1 MRFVR
6 ASVVALVLLTVS
18 GTFAGTS
25 WTAGAATQDAPGQ
38 VDTTFGNGGKTV
50 VGARLL
56 GDKDLAAV
64 ATDETGAIFM
74 TGTGWETAYVFK
86 VKADGAVDATWGS
99 GGALRVPVEGQAA
112 MRGLAR
118 RPDDT
123 FVMAGNSYHVI
134 DTGETLTAHT
144 EAAVRRITPQGAT
157 AAWNGQFIPGDN
169 APTRAFFPEVVA
181 TRGTTTYIAGNFRP
195 DDGRGGKDMTPAVI
209 RRVADGSR
217 DSTFGESGVVK
228 LPFNGFIHDLT
239 VQPDGKVVVA
249 GSYVSS
255 GRELLMVSRL
265 TFSGALDT
273 TFSGDGIAFASTGSA
288 VSSALRDVAIG
299 PNGRIAGV
307 GWDGASGPAKGIAV
321 ALLPNGSFDTSFDGN
336 GMAGYATISDSHG
349 IEALGFQADGNL
361 VVGGQYGEFPFVARL
376 TTSGQLDRSFGTAG
390 VLQNPFNAEGGVTQL
405 LIQPDGKPV
414 AVGWSSGLDKTL
426 TADPYPTV
434 FRLTEPL
441 PTVGSAPTSMF
452 ESKNLVFPIQ
462 LSKPSLEPV
471 TVTATTSNGSAIA
484 GLDYQQTSVTVT
496 IAPGATTSS
505 VTVPIFNDSLDEPD
519 EQLNLTLTSG
529 RGAVVD
535 PAVTGTIVDDD
546 PPPG

>member
-38 VDTTFGNGGKTV
+38 VDATFGNGGKTV
-50 VGARLL
+50 LGARPL
-56 GDKDLAAV
+56 GDTDVAAV
-64 ATDETGAIFM
+64 ATDDTGAMFM
-74 TGTGWETAYVFK
+74 TGIGWDTAYVFK
-86 VKADGAVDATWGS
+86 VKADGAVDSTWGS
-99 GGALRVPVEGQAA
+99 GGALTVPVEGQVA

-123 FVMAGNSYHVI
+123 FVMAGNFYRVL
-134 DTGETLTAHT
+134 DTGDTLTAHT
-144 EAAVRRITPQGAT
+144 EAASRRITPQGAT
-157 AAWNGQFIPGDN
+157 AAWKEGWTPGDGGR
-169 APTRAFFPEVVA
+169 PFFPEAVA

-195 DDGRGGKDMTPAVI
+195 YDGRAGKDTTPAVI
-209 RRVADGSR
+209 RRSADGSS
-217 DSTFGESGVVK
+217 DSTFGESGLAK
-228 LPFNGFIHDLT
+228 LPFNGFIHDLA
-239 VQPDGKVVVA
+239 VQPDGKVVVV

-265 TFSGALDT
+265 MPSGALDT
-273 TFSGDGIAFASTGSA
+273 TFSGDGIVFASTGSA
-288 VSSALRDVAIG
+288 VSSALRDVAIA

-349 IEALGFQADGNL
+349 IEALGVQADGNL
-361 VVGGQYGEFPFVARL
+361 VVGGQYGKFPFVARL

-390 VLQNPFNAEGGVTQL
+390 VLQNPFDADGGVTQL
-405 LIQPDGKPV
+405 LIQADGKPV
-414 AVGWSSGLDKTL
+414 AVGWSTGLDKTL
-426 TADPYPTV
+426 TLDPHATV

-441 PTVGSAPTSMF
+441 PTVSSAPISMW

-471 TVTATTSNGSAIA
+471 TVTATTSNVSAIA

-496 IAPGATTSS
+496 IAPGATTAS
-505 VTVPIFNDSLDEPD
+505 VTVPVFNDSLDEPN
-519 EQLNLTLTSG
+519 EHLNLTLTAG
-529 RGAVVD
+529 TGAVVD